1 MALGIAL
8 FLIWLVLLLRFPR
21 PMLPI
26 SAALL
31 ALALLVAA
39 VLGIRYWHASNLTD
53 QLQTS
58 AAYQPERCDFG
69 KPLRVVIDNRS
80 ARTATQI
87 RWQLTATQP
96 GFNTNL
102 LDISITEAIYHTD
115 QALAPG
121 EQWQGCYSV
130 PPLRSGAQAA
140 ELDYRLVRIRAQF
153 QD

>member
-53 QLQTS
+53 QLQTN
-58 AAYQPERCDFG
+58 AAYQPDRCDFG

-80 ARTATQI
+80 ARTATRI
-87 RWQLTATQP
+87 RWQLTATYP
-96 GFNTNL
+96 DYNTNL
-102 LDISITEAIYHTD
+102 LDIGITDAMYHTD

-130 PPLRSGAQAA
+130 PALRSGAQAA
-140 ELDYRLVRIRAQF
+140 DLEYRLVRIRAQF

>member
-8 FLIWLVLLLRFPR
+8 FLIWLVLLLRIPR
-21 PMLPI
+21 LMLPV

-39 VLGIRYWHASNLTD
+39 ALGIRYWYTSHLID

-58 AAYQPERCDFG
+58 AAYQPDRCEFG

-80 ARTATQI
+80 AHTATQI
-87 RWQLTATQP
+87 RWQLTATRP
-96 GFNTNL
+96 EFNTNL
-102 LDISITEAIYHTD
+102 LDISITEAMYHTD

-130 PPLRSGAQAA
+130 PALRSGAQAA
-140 ELDYRLVRIRAQF
+140 DLDYRLVRISAQF